1 MLAKNKMLFGLI
13 GKSLVHSFSPRYFSE
28 KFVREGIANAT
39 YSTFELETIED
50 FSSLLNEHTGLRGL
64 NVTIPYKESIIGYL
78 DEIDEQAKEIG
89 AVNVIHFKEGRTKGY
104 NTDAPGFIK
113 PLEKHL
119 DAIKIAVI
127 LGTGGASKAV
137 KFALQK
143 QNVQCILVSRNP
155 KNKDEIDYNQV
166 NQWVHRADLIV
177 NTTPLGTFPL
187 VDEYPPID
195 YSKIHFPQILY
206 DLVYNPAETVFLQRG
221 KQVGCTIIN
230 GLPMLTEQAEQSWN
244 IWQKTTL

>member
-1 MLAKNKMLFGLI
+1 MLFGLI

-28 KFVREGIANAT
+28 KFVRERIENAK
-39 YSTFELETIED
+39 YSTFELEKIED
-50 FSSLLNEHTGLRGL
+50 FSSLLKEHTELRGL
-64 NVTIPYKESIIGYL
+64 NVTIPYKESIIEHL

-119 DAIKIAVI
+119 DAVKIAVI

-155 KNKDEIDYNQV
+155 KNEDEIDYNQV
-166 NQWVHRADLIV
+166 NQLLHRADLIV
-177 NTTPLGTFPL
+177 NTTPIGTFPR
-187 VDEYPPID
+187 VDEYPSID

-221 KQVGCTIIN
+221 KQMGCTIIN
-230 GLPMLTEQAEQSWN
+230 GLPMLTEQAELSWT